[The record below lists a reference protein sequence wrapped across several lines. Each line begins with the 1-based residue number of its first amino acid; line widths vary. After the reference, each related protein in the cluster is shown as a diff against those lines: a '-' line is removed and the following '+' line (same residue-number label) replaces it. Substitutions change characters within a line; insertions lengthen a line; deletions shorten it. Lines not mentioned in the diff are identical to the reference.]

1 MVQQLRPCASCAE
14 GLGSIPDQRT
24 KIPHAARYGTRT
36 NKKPLKKKKGNR
48 RKEKKKYLIEG
59 SAKCHMCFL
68 EKRYRNSEEG
78 QVAITLTLEI
88 GTFFI
93 FYVDMT
99 NQW

>member
-1 MVQQLRPCASCAE
+1 MVQYLRPCASGAE
-14 GLGSIPDQRT
+14 GLGSIPDQGT
-24 KIPHAARYGTRT
+24 KIPHAAWYGTRT
-36 NKKPLKKKKGNR
+36 NLKTFLKKEIENL
-48 RKEKKKYLIEG
+48 KKYLIEG